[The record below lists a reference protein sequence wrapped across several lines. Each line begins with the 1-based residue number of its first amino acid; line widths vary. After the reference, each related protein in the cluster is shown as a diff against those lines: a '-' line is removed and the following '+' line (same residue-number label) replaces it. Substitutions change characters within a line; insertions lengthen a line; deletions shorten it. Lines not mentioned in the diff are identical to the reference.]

1 MTSHSCW
8 KLYLCIVWKQKIQL
22 ILTLGLHNVA
32 VPWSQRAPPLT
43 TSDLPVVT
51 PTAAK
56 ISSLLSSQLKRNPGW
71 TSVLGHNAS
80 TSTKVRLNTT
90 TIGILLQAAI
100 SLRARKRGGSRLRRT
115 CALTMNYVIAI
126 SCMPRTVRIQDETIL
141 QVTHSIFK
149 MWFVFIQLHWFQNNY
164 MLK

>member
-22 ILTLGLHNVA
+22 LLTLGLHNVA
-32 VPWSQRAPPLT
+32 VPWSQRAPPLM

-51 PTAAK
+51 PTAVK

-100 SLRARKRGGSRLRRT
+100 SLRAKKGEGLVFAAR
-115 CALTMNYVIAI
+115 ALTMNYVIAT
-126 SCMPRTVRIQDETIL
+126 SCMPKKVWIQDETIL
-141 QVTHSIFK
+141 QVTHILFLRCGSCSFRCMIPK
-149 MWFVFIQLHWFQNNY
+149 
-164 MLK
+164 

>member
-115 CALTMNYVIAI
+115 CAHYELRYCNLMHAQEGMDSRRDYPAGDTFY
-126 SCMPRTVRIQDETIL
+126 
-141 QVTHSIFK
+141 F
-149 MWFVFIQLHWFQNNY
+149 
-164 MLK
+164 